1 MASKRRKIIFL
12 CLILDFLVSS
22 VDFCFPFSCLHLY
35 GRGERERETFE
46 NVLLLKVLDLHLVS
60 VFVCGVI
67 SICRGVLLVSMDRL
81 SRFSSLEMAT
91 L

>member
-1 MASKRRKIIFL
+1 MFDSRFLGVLSRFLLSFFMLTLIWKR
-12 CLILDFLVSS
+12 
-22 VDFCFPFSCLHLY
+22 
-35 GRGERERETFE
+35 RERETFE

-81 SRFSSLEMAT
+81 SRFSSLEMAN